1 MYQHIFIQIILIFG
15 AFAVEIHLSI
25 RLGQFHGKV
34 DMALKFQ
41 VYHITKQLLIMFYP
55 YVEVKETERILQIGR
70 IFSDIIAN
78 NVKKIF
84 SVIQTGKMYT

>member
-1 MYQHIFIQIILIFG
+1 MWSL
-15 AFAVEIHLSI
+15 
-25 RLGQFHGKV
+25 FHGKV

-70 IFSDIIAN
+70 IFSEI
-78 NVKKIF
+78 
-84 SVIQTGKMYT
+84 